1 MWIARA
7 TKDSAGTWSVVSNLI
22 GGRKDQLCVHFG
34 EGKGDRS
41 SVLYRWCELG
51 IDRSGFAALFRC
63 GLTSDRHRNP
73 LSELAKRFI
82 RNNHRERALLT
93 QEEIW

>member
-1 MWIARA
+1 M
-7 TKDSAGTWSVVSNLI
+7 WSVISKLI
-22 GGRKDQLCVHFG
+22 GSLKDQLCVHFG
-34 EGKGDRS
+34 EGKGHRP

-51 IDRSGFAALFRC
+51 IDRSGSAALIRG
-63 GLTSDRHRNP
+63 GLTSDKHWNP